1 MHRPLVPGSIL
12 ALACTLLPA
21 AAKDKPDAGDLL
33 KPETFQG
40 LALRGIGPAMISG
53 RIGDLAVDPGDPFT
67 WYVAAASGGVWKTV
81 NAGTSWTP
89 IFDDQASF
97 SIGCL
102 ALDPK
107 DPLTLW
113 VGTGENNSQRS
124 VSFGDGVYRSSDGG
138 KTWENLG
145 LKDSQHI
152 GKIVIDPRD
161 SNVVYVAAQG
171 PLWSPGGD
179 RGLYRTGDAGH
190 TWSRILEISENTG
203 VNELVLDPRRPDVML
218 ASAYQ
223 RRRHVWTLID
233 GGPESGIHRSTDGG
247 KTWAKITAGLPK
259 EEMGRIGLAASP
271 AQAGLVYAAV
281 EAAGKESGF
290 YRSTDFGLNWERM
303 SDTTATAPMYYNEII
318 ADLEQPGRVYLMD
331 TFMQV
336 TEDGG
341 RTFRNVGERTK
352 HVDNHALWID
362 PRDTDHLLAGCDG
375 GVYESF
381 DRGATWVWMANLPL
395 AQFYKV
401 AVDQERPFYHVY
413 GGTQDN
419 ETVGGPTRTASASG
433 IVNSD
438 WFVTVSGDGFQ
449 SQVDPEDPNIIY
461 SQAQHGALVRFD
473 RRTGEALDIQP
484 QPGKGEPALRWNWDS
499 PLLLSPHSRT
509 RLYFAANRLFRSD
522 DRGDTWR
529 AVSEDLT
536 RQIDRNKLPVMGRV
550 FGVDA
555 VAKSASTSFYGN
567 IVALAE
573 SPRIE
578 GLLYVGTDDGL
589 IQISE
594 DGGATWTKR
603 ESFPGVPEN
612 SYVSRLHASPSDADT
627 VYATFDNHKMGD
639 FKPYVLRSTDR
650 GRRWSSIAGD
660 LPERGPVYA
669 ILEDPAN
676 RELLFAGTEFGVFF
690 SPDGGGRWVQLK
702 GGMPTIA
709 VRDLAIQ
716 AREDDLVVA
725 TFGRGFYILDDYAPL
740 RSSSA
745 ETLQRAAELFKV
757 RPAAMFVPSL
767 PFGLPGKGFNGDAF
781 FTAPNPPFGAVF
793 TYYLKDE
800 LRTKREARQKAE
812 KEKVEKGED
821 VPYPSWDDLRA
832 EEREEKPTME
842 LTVTDEEGTVV
853 RRLAGPVGAGFH
865 RLAWDLRYPAA
876 NPTDLRPPDDSNP
889 FVTPRQGPL
898 APPGEYR
905 VALAQRVGGVLTPLG
920 EAQPFTA
927 QSLYA
932 ASLGAADREALAAFQ
947 RKTARLQRAVLGA
960 VEAAREG
967 RRQVEHL
974 TQAIHDAPGAE
985 ARLGET
991 VRALDGRL
999 RDLQVALNGDA
1010 VVAERNEP
1018 TPPAIVDRVQGIVAG
1033 SWATTSAPTETHKR
1047 AYEIAADEF
1056 GAALATLRGI
1066 LETDLPRL
1074 QQDAELAGAPWTP
1087 GRVPQWVKE

>member
-1 MHRPLVPGSIL
+1 MRRIL
-12 ALACTLLPA
+12 AVSSVLLAATLLPL
-21 AAKDKPDAGDLL
+21 AAKDKADAGDLL
-33 KPETFQG
+33 KPATFQG

-81 NAGTSWTP
+81 NAGTTWTP
-89 IFDDQASF
+89 IFDEQASF

-145 LKDSQHI
+145 LKASEHI

-161 SNVVYVAAQG
+161 SNLVYVAAQG
-171 PLWSPGGD
+171 PLWAPGGD
-179 RGLYRTGDAGH
+179 RGLYRTGDAGRS
-190 TWSRILEISENTG
+190 WNRILEISENTG
-203 VNELVLDPRRPDVML
+203 ITDLVLDPRRPDVLL
-218 ASAYQ
+218 AAAYQ

-233 GGPESGIHRSTDGG
+233 GGPESGVHRSTDGG
-247 KTWAKITAGLPK
+247 KTWSRITAGLPK
-259 EEMGRIGLAASP
+259 VELGRIGLAASP
-271 AQAGLVYAAV
+271 AQAGLVYATV

-303 SDTTATAPMYYNEII
+303 SDTISTAPMYYGEII
-318 ADLEQPGRVYLMD
+318 ADLSQPGRVYLMD

-341 RTFRNVGERTK
+341 RTFRNVGEKAK

-381 DRGATWVWMANLPL
+381 DRGATWLWMANLPL

-401 AVDQERPFYHVY
+401 AVDQDRPFYRVY

-419 ETVGGPTRTASASG
+419 ETVGGPTRTATASG
-433 IVNSD
+433 ITNSD

-449 SQVDPEDPNIIY
+449 SQVDPEDPNIVY
-461 SQAQHGALVRFD
+461 SQAQHGALARFD

-499 PLLLSPHSRT
+499 PLLLSPHART

-529 AVSEDLT
+529 AVSPDLT
-536 RQIDRNKLPVMGRV
+536 RQIDRNRLPVMGRV

-573 SPRIE
+573 SPRVE

-589 IQISE
+589 IQVSE
-594 DGGATWTKR
+594 DGGATWTR
-603 ESFPGVPEN
+603 RDSFPGVPEN
-612 SYVSRLHASPSDADT
+612 SYVSRLHASPSAADT

-639 FKPYVLRSTDR
+639 FKPYVLKSTDR
-650 GRRWSSIAGD
+650 GRRWSSITGD

-669 ILEDPAN
+669 ILEDPA
-676 RELLFAGTEFGVFF
+676 RGELLFAGTEFGVFF
-690 SPDGGGRWVQLK
+690 SPDGGGRWIQLK

-716 AREDDLVVA
+716 AREDDLIVA
-725 TFGRGFYILDDYAPL
+725 TFGRGFYLLDDYAPL
-740 RSSSA
+740 RSASA
-745 ETLQRAAELFKV
+745 ETLAAQAVLFKV

-767 PFGLPGKGFNGDAF
+767 PLGLPGKGFNGDAF

-800 LRTKREARQKAE
+800 LYSRREVRQKAE

-821 VPYPSWDDLRA
+821 LLYPTWDELRA
-832 EEREEKPTME
+832 EEREEKPEML

-853 RRLAGPVGAGFH
+853 RRLTGPVGSGFH
-865 RLAWDLRYPAA
+865 RIAWDLRYPAA

-905 VALAQRVGGVLTPLG
+905 VALAQRVDGVLTPLG

-927 QSLYA
+927 QPLHA
-932 ASLGAADREALAAFQ
+932 ANLGAADREALAAFQ
-947 RKTARLQRAVLGA
+947 RQTARLQRAVLGA
-960 VEAAREG
+960 VEAARDG
-967 RRQVEHL
+967 RRQVDHL
-974 TQAIHDAPGAE
+974 KQAIHDAPGAE

-991 VRALDGRL
+991 VRALEGRL
-999 RDLQVALNGDA
+999 RDLQVVLSGDG
-1010 VVAERNEP
+1010 VLAERNEP

-1033 SWATTSAPTETHKR
+1033 SWTTTSAPTDTHQR
-1047 AYEIAADEF
+1047 AYAIAADEF

-1074 QQDAELAGAPWTP
+1074 QADAELAGAPWTP
-1087 GRVPQWVKE
+1087 GRVPKWEPE